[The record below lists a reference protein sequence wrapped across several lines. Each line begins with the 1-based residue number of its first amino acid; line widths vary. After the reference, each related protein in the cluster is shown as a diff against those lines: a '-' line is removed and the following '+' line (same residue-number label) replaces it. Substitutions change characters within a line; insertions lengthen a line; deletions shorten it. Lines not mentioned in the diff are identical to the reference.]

1 MRSIVIV
8 GFMALLSGAVAGLLP
23 GLALGGNETLT
34 SGQFTGAS
42 GHITKGTVTIKAD
55 DEGKVAVL
63 ENNFN
68 FDGAPDPKLGF
79 GKDGTYD
86 KSSKISH
93 LRKNSGEQ
101 VYQLPVGIDL
111 SNYNEFYV
119 WCEKYNVPLGVAK
132 LK

>member
-23 GLALGGNETLT
+23 SLALGGNETFT
-34 SGQFTGAS
+34 SGRFTGAS
-42 GHITKGTVTIKAD
+42 GHVTKGTVTIKAG

-93 LRKNSGEQ
+93 LRENSGEQ
-101 VYQLPVGIDL
+101 VYQIPDGIDL

-132 LK
+132 LR